1 MGIAVKKNSVV
12 IDEENLDIYTAD
24 KLKETLLEL
33 VGKGSRKVVLDM
45 KKVERLTTPALQVI
59 LSAKKTFEE
68 VQVKSLSK
76 AVAEDLERFGVTL

>member
-24 KLKETLLEL
+24 RLKETLLEL
-33 VGKGSRKVVLDM
+33 AGKGKKKVVLDM
-45 KKVERLTTPALQVI
+45 KKVERVTTPALQVI

-68 VQVKSLSK
+68 VQVKYLNK
-76 AVAEDLERFGVTL
+76 VVAEDLERFGVTL